1 MVKNILALRLRNVFD
16 INKTEHINYYYEFYL
31 LVGIK

>member
-1 MVKNILALRLRNVFD
+1 MVENIVTLRLRNVFD
-16 INKTEHINYYYEFYL
+16 INQTEHINYYYEFYL